1 MPNQTFNADSLQRG
15 ICCANFTPHCKPL
28 RRQAGSALPVN
39 LALEVIAMLE
49 YLPQAMSSL
58 STASSIAKT
67 MLELRDFQ
75 QINSKVI
82 ELQQAIISAQQ
93 QVLSGQS
100 EQATLAEKIQALE
113 NECTRLKDWT
123 VERTRYTRR
132 EIGEG
137 VFAYV
142 ANDQAGTLQSAHKL
156 CCNCFDKAI

>member
-1 MPNQTFNADSLQRG
+1 
-15 ICCANFTPHCKPL
+15 
-28 RRQAGSALPVN
+28 
-39 LALEVIAMLE
+39 MLE

-156 CCNCFDKAI
+156 CCNCFDKAIKSTLQQSREPMRMVGLTCPNGCPKVTFTHYL